1 MYRIDGKPQP
11 RPDYSMEKT
20 VEFGEYDDEIT
31 QRLRLN
37 TIQRSAFGLTYAKAK
52 TLVATKHIMSKQE
65 YSVSC
70 LQDIRLPL
78 DPETTFHGQFT
89 DWVDYL
95 SFKGDY
101 YDLETCKQKVV
112 EYLRENPELKP
123 LQFSEMME
131 RLKHLD
137 TSFPPPDLWED
148 YYQEDINKIII
159 ISKKKKRV
167 GCV

>member
-1 MYRIDGKPQP
+1 
-11 RPDYSMEKT
+11 
-20 VEFGEYDDEIT
+20 V
-31 QRLRLN
+31 
-37 TIQRSAFGLTYAKAK
+37 FGLTYAKAK
-52 TLVATKHIMSKQE
+52 TLVATKDLKSKQE

-89 DWVDYL
+89 NWVDYL
-95 SFKGDY
+95 SIERNY
-101 YDLETCKQKVV
+101 YDLDTCKKKVA
-112 EYLRENPELKP
+112 EYMRQYPELKP
-123 LQFSEMME
+123 LQFSELME
-131 RLKHLD
+131 RLKQMD
-137 TSFPPPDLWED
+137 KSFPSPDLWED